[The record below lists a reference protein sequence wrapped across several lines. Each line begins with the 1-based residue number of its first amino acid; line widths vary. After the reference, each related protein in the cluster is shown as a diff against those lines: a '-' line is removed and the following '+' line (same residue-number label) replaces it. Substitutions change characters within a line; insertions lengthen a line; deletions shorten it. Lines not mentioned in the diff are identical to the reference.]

1 MQVIVKGHHIHV
13 SDHLKELATTKVQ
26 KLSRFFDRILKIE
39 IEFSHEPSRRA
50 APAKHR
56 IDLLVSTPLGTL
68 TGHAN
73 GADPESAFDAVLA
86 KVERQILKLK
96 DKVASHPK
104 GGIRAKAASPKL
116 ASLKALPPEP
126 VKMNGSSSERTS
138 EESPVRTGSSSGG

>member
-13 SDHLKELATTKVQ
+13 SGHLKELATAKVQ
-26 KLSRFFDRILKIE
+26 KLSRFFDRILRIE

-56 IDLLVSTPLGTL
+56 VEVLLTSPLGTL
-68 TGHAN
+68 NAHAN
-73 GADPESAFDAVLA
+73 GADPETAVDAALG
-86 KVERQILKLK
+86 KVERQIVKLK

-116 ASLKALPPEP
+116 ASVKALPPEP
-126 VKMNGSSSERTS
+126 VKMNGSSPERTS
-138 EESPVRTGSSSGG
+138 EESPARTGSSSAS